1 MSISGSSVNS
11 KIKDQINETENGH
24 EKLSSKIYDYEK
36 KITGLMEEREETY
49 SKLAVIYLPEID
61 AESVKKT
68 LKEVQKEVQAIF
80 EEKQERRKKVEEL
93 MQASKENKNGIEA
106 KFDDVT
112 KELKT
117 TAAEHDKVKEAVMKE
132 CKDVPKYKDT
142 ILQADKAEER
152 LRQNKTRVVEVK
164 NEAEEKLPA
173 YENNK
178 LFSYLLGRN
187 YGDNGYAGNMITK
200 KLDGF
205 VAKVINYDEAKKNY
219 DFLKSMPE
227 LMKEEVKAR
236 QKELDSL
243 VKNLQ
248 EMESKVGSKYGLQK
262 IISEG
267 ISLFK
272 ERKKI
277 GEEIEKLDE
286 EYKKYLAERKEIDN
300 TKGGYHQTA
309 IKKLK
314 EYLKSESIADLKEK
328 AKATSGTEDDKAVY
342 RIEEIDTEIRDFK
355 DKSKDAKKER
365 DDMGEK
371 LEKLKDMY
379 KKYSN
384 NNYDSSNSNFKSGFD
399 INNLLILYMAGQMS
413 HDDVWNDIKDHQE
426 FEHHSSYS
434 SSSYSSSSHD
444 SSSGFGGGG
453 FSGGGGFGG
462 GGFSSGGGF

>member
-1 MSISGSSVNS
+1 MSISGSSVSN
-11 KIKDQINETENGH
+11 KIKEQLSVVESGH

-36 KITGLMEEREETY
+36 KITGLMEEREDTY
-49 SKLAVIYLPEID
+49 NKLAVIYLPEID
-61 AESVKKT
+61 SESVGKT
-68 LKEVQKEVQAIF
+68 LKEVQKEVRAIF

-93 MQASKENKNGIEA
+93 MQASKENKKSLEER
-106 KFDDVT
+106 FDDVT
-112 KELKT
+112 EKLKIK
-117 TAAEHDKVKEAVMKE
+117 AAEHDKVKDTVMKE
-132 CKDVPKYKDT
+132 CKEIPKYNDT
-142 ILQADKAEER
+142 ILQADKAEEK
-152 LRQNKTRVVEVK
+152 LKQNKIRVEEVK
-164 NEAEEKLPA
+164 NEAMEKLPA

-178 LFSYLLGRN
+178 LFSYLLKRN
-187 YGDNGYAGNMITK
+187 YGNDVCMGNPVTK
-200 KLDGF
+200 RLDGF
-205 VAKVINYDEAKKNY
+205 VAKVVNYDEAKKNY

-227 LMKEEVKAR
+227 LMKEEVGAR

-248 EMESKVGSKYGLQK
+248 EIENEAGSKHGLQK
-262 IISEG
+262 IISSG
-267 ISLFK
+267 VTLFK

-277 GEEIEKLDE
+277 SEEMGKLDDKYK
-286 EYKKYLAERKEIDN
+286 EYIAERKELDN
-300 TKGGYHQTA
+300 TKGEYHQTA

-314 EYLKSESIADLKEK
+314 EYLKGDSLADLKEK

-342 RIEEIDTEIRDFK
+342 RIEEIDAEIREFK
-355 DKSKDAKKER
+355 DKSKDVKKER

-371 LEKLKDMY
+371 LEKLKDVY
-379 KKYSN
+379 KKYTSS
-384 NNYDSSNSNFKSGFD
+384 NYDSSNSNFESGFD

-413 HDDVWNDIKDHQE
+413 HNDVWKDIEKHQE

-444 SSSGFGGGG
+444 SGSGFGGGG